1 MDEQDELDAS
11 IGKLSKD
18 LLRLAIELQAERWEN
33 IDAQNWYVNGVN
45 DSAHLLMLKWID
57 PK

>member
-18 LLRLAIELQAERWEN
+18 LLRLARKLQAERWEN
-33 IDAQNWYVNGVN
+33 IDAQIWYVNGVN

>member
-1 MDEQDELDAS
+1 MDEQEELDAS

-18 LLRLAIELQAERWEN
+18 LLRLARELQEERWEN
-33 IDAQNWYVNGVN
+33 SDAQDWYVNGVN

-57 PK
+57 SK

>member
-1 MDEQDELDAS
+1 MDEQD
-11 IGKLSKD
+11 
-18 LLRLAIELQAERWEN
+18 ELQAERWEN

>member
-18 LLRLAIELQAERWEN
+18 LLRLARELQAERWEN